1 MFLLKKFFHR
11 AYRGPRH
18 IYFNDTVEVYT
29 TEVSYWFVQGVE
41 NPKSK
46 WTSIGSP
53 FAVFQLY
60 FGIFSIYVV
69 NMILFVIRKPFSAEG
84 PCRCYKKNSK
94 QNYIIVACKRRNSRD
109 DIRTLTF
116 TLHHSV

>member
-1 MFLLKKFFHR
+1 MFLLKKFFHST
-11 AYRGPRH
+11 YRGPRH

-46 WTSIGSP
+46 WTSIGLP

-60 FGIFSIYVV
+60 FGIFSIYARY
-69 NMILFVIRKPFSAEG
+69 MILVLIRKPYSAEG
-84 PCRCYKKNSK
+84 PCRCYKNFFEIKS
-94 QNYIIVACKRRNSRD
+94 
-109 DIRTLTF
+109 
-116 TLHHSV
+116 

>member
-1 MFLLKKFFHR
+1 MFLLKKFFHST
-11 AYRGPRH
+11 YRGPRH

-46 WTSIGSP
+46 WTSIGLP

-84 PCRCYKKNSK
+84 PCKCYEK
-94 QNYIIVACKRRNSRD
+94 
-109 DIRTLTF
+109 TF
-116 TLHHSV
+116 LAKTS

>member
-1 MFLLKKFFHR
+1 MFLLKKFFHST
-11 AYRGPRH
+11 YRGPRR

-29 TEVSYWFVQGVE
+29 TEVQGVQVQGVE

-84 PCRCYKKNSK
+84 PCRCYEK
-94 QNYIIVACKRRNSRD
+94 
-109 DIRTLTF
+109 TF
-116 TLHHSV
+116 LAKTS